1 MEQSAANQPETP
13 PALDRIETALARMAA
28 ALKKAEAGRLAQAAE
43 TVRIEVDNER
53 LREAVSEAI
62 GQIDALIARAGGDT
76 GV

>member
-1 MEQSAANQPETP
+1 MEQSAANEPKNP
-13 PALDRIETALARMAA
+13 PALDRIEAALARMAA

-62 GQIDALIARAGGDT
+62 GQIDAMIARAGGESRP
-76 GV
+76 